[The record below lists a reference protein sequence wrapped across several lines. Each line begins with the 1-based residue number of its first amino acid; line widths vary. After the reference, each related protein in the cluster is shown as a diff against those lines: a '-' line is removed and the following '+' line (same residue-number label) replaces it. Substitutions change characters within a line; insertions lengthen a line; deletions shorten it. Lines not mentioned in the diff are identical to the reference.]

1 MVNNYDVG
9 PNKVRVGLIV
19 FSTNAKIVF
28 DFKTLHTAASINA
41 AIAAAPK
48 ESQSTHTDKA
58 LDLAREHLFQTSRGR
73 RWDDHS

>member
-28 DFKTLHTAASINA
+28 DFTKYSTAAGINA

-58 LDLAREHLFQTSRGR
+58 LDLAREHLFQTSSGM
-73 RWDDHS
+73 RWDDNL